1 MPINIQ
7 QIEQSSFLITWKNE
21 INPNTS
27 REIYH
32 FNKAI
37 LKLFPDLIIDSVP
50 AYCSL
55 TLYVN
60 HGIAA
65 QLFIDE
71 LLELYENT
79 DFYTK
84 IKSSHWEIPV
94 CYHPS
99 LGLDLISLSR
109 GLNFSVEKIISLHST
124 PIYTV
129 DFIGFLPGF
138 PYLSG
143 LNKKLHAPRLSSPR
157 VRVKKGSIGIGSNQT
172 GIYPLESPAG
182 WNLIGNTP
190 IDLFDSRKPNPCL
203 LSPMDTLKFIPIS
216 LSQYHSICAND

>member
-7 QIEQSSFLITWKNE
+7 QIEQSSFIITWNNE
-21 INPNTS
+21 INSNIS

-37 LKLFPDLIIDSVP
+37 LKLFPDRIIDSVP

-60 HGIAA
+60 HGTKAKI
-65 QLFIDE
+65 FIGV

-79 DFYTK
+79 DFYTE

-99 LGLDLISLSR
+99 LGLDLISLSKR
-109 GLNFSVEKIISLHST
+109 LNFTVDKIISLHSS

-143 LNKKLHAPRLSSPR
+143 LNKKLQAPRLSSPR
-157 VRVKKGSIGIGSNQT
+157 VRVKKGSVGIGSNQT

-182 WNLIGNTP
+182 WNLIGSTP
-190 IDLFDSRKPNPCL
+190 VDLFDSKKSNPCL
-203 LSPMDTLKFIPIS
+203 LSPMDTLKFTPIS
-216 LSQYHSICAND
+216 LSQYQSICAND